1 MTAPS
6 APAQARGRW
15 VEDQPFADY
24 QKEAGLNWSLLK
36 LAITSAAHYSAGRV
50 GQTRPVKSAP
60 LFSAV
65 HKAVLE
71 NDVYDDEYRVWPGRR
86 AGKDYE
92 AACAAL
98 PGCVWLTEAEQAQVE
113 AIRAAVSAHEA
124 AADLLRGLSSDGR
137 RLKGGAEVSL
147 YWSEGGRKMKGRID
161 RLVRR
166 VDADGKAGHWDLID
180 LKGMPS
186 ISPRRAASE
195 IARRHYHGQLAH
207 YAAGIRACEP
217 PGRHLPI
224 RCWIVGY
231 EQGPIV
237 DVAVY
242 DLGTIEA
249 DGVAQGGAIYAGQS
263 LRAEALAVVAAIEAG
278 GPALGQCP
286 RPVTVELPTWAYG
299 DGEDDTASQW
309 ED

>member
-1 MTAPS
+1 MIAP
-6 APAQARGRW
+6 RGRW
-15 VEDQPFADY
+15 VEDQPFAGY
-24 QKEAGLNWSLLK
+24 QAEKGLNWSLLK
-36 LAITSAAHYSAGRV
+36 LAITSPAHYSAGLH

-60 LFSAV
+60 IFSAV
-65 HKAVLE
+65 HKAILE
-71 NDVYDDEYRVWPGRR
+71 GEEYDSEYRVWPGRR
-86 AGKDYE
+86 AGKEYD
-92 AACAAL
+92 AAVAAL
-98 PGCVWLTEAEQAQVE
+98 PGVVWLTETEQAQVD
-113 AIRAAVSAHEA
+113 AIRQAVSSHDA
-124 AADLLRGLSSDGR
+124 ASALLRGLSHDGR

-147 YWSEGGRKMKGRID
+147 YWSEAGRACKGRID

-166 VDADGKAGHWDLID
+166 ADAEGKATHWDLID

-237 DVAVY
+237 DVGVF

-249 DGVAQGGAIYAGQS
+249 DGIAQGGAIYAGQS

-286 RPVTVELPTWAYG
+286 RPIEVELPTWAYG